1 MDAVKFL
8 KEAERKCLNTECSEC
23 ELKDVHNVVPC
34 KFSSVCMELKEPEKL
49 VEIIEKWAAEH
60 PVKTRQSEFLKMFPS
75 AKMLNGVIS
84 VDPCEVDT
92 ENCGVD
98 SESEWCQKCD
108 SCESCHKDYWL
119 TEVE

>member
-8 KEAERKCLNTECSEC
+8 KEKNRMCKKVNDCFICSLGNEDGRCQIGSIVNQRLTEEQ
-23 ELKDVHNVVPC
+23 
-34 KFSSVCMELKEPEKL
+34 L
-49 VEIIEKWAAEH
+49 VENVKKWAEKH
-60 PVKTRQSEFLKMFPS
+60 PVKTRQSEFLKMFPN

-119 TEVE
+119 AEVE

>member
-60 PVKTRQSEFLKMFPS
+60 PVKTRQSEFLKIYPGTVKINGIIGIKPCKLENGNGS
-75 AKMLNGVIS
+75 IECCLN
-84 VDPCEVDT
+84 C
-92 ENCGVD
+92 NKCR
-98 SESEWCQKCD
+98 ES
-108 SCESCHKDYWL
+108 YWL

>member
-34 KFSSVCMELKEPEKL
+34 KFDSVCMELKEPEKL

-60 PVKTRQSEFLKMFPS
+60 PVKTRQSEFLKMFHMVRLDEEGIIDIDS
-75 AKMLNGVIS
+75 C
-84 VDPCEVDT
+84 DVDT
-92 ENCGVD
+92 SIIKD
-98 SESEWCQKCD
+98 SGC
-108 SCESCHKDYWL
+108 KDLDCRTCRKKFWE
-119 TEVE
+119 TEVEE